1 MRLLHFGISLTL
13 ALTLAGA
20 AMAAETVTLKDG
32 RVIAGN
38 YLGGSPTE
46 VKFVVADQV
55 QTLDVEEIVRID
67 FHTGRES
74 RGAGDSIRL
83 PAGTNLVIR
92 MLDGVDSERNSV
104 GQTFAASLDEP
115 LVTDG
120 GPVIPRG

>member
-20 AMAAETVTLKDG
+20 AMAAETVKLKDG

-46 VKFVVADQV
+46 VKLVVGDQV
-55 QTLDVEEIVRID
+55 QTVNVEEIVRID
-67 FHTGRES
+67 FHTARES
-74 RGAGDSIRL
+74 QAAADWIRL

-92 MLDGVDSERNSV
+92 MIDGVDSERNSV
-104 GQTFAASLDEP
+104 GQT
-115 LVTDG
+115 
-120 GPVIPRG
+120 